1 MAGCADCPLMGPHL
15 AVAFPGGLQDMLPL
29 PTGFPPV
36 LNSPLAWVG
45 TQFSKTSDYSL
56 ILKED
61 DVRELEEAL
70 DGFKELGLDAPHISR
85 HNFRLPTLGPRLLA
99 LGRDVYDGR
108 GFGLVRGLDRSK
120 YLTVDLTMLYLGI
133 QSWVADR
140 QGCQDSKGN
149 VLVHIYADDST
160 KAKATHH
167 RHSTSEIKFH
177 NEEAGDVISWL
188 TRSTAD
194 RGGKCIIASAYTVYN
209 VMAASRPDLVRALAR
224 SDWPFALPQFH
235 CRPVIFYH
243 NERLITNFG
252 RAALMGSESHPRPD
266 GLPGLTRLQM
276 EALDMVEETA
286 KATQLEM
293 ATQPGD
299 IHFINNLAL
308 LHRREAFV
316 DGQSQRR
323 HLVRTILR
331 DDSLG
336 WEIPRPLG
344 QEWYRAFE
352 AEKPRRE
359 WHPDIMPDGFFPL
372 RSYPN

>member
-1 MAGCADCPLMGPHL
+1 MAGCVDCPVMGPHV
-15 AVAFPGGLQDMLPL
+15 AVTFPGGGLQKASSPL
-29 PTGFPPV
+29 PHGFPAV
-36 LNSPLAWVG
+36 LNSPPGVG
-45 TQFSKTSDYSL
+45 G
-56 ILKED
+56 E
-61 DVRELEEAL
+61 ELETAL
-70 DGFKELGLDAPHISR
+70 AGFKELGLDAPHISR
-85 HNFRLPTLGPRLLA
+85 HNFRLPTLGPRLKA
-99 LGRDVYDGR
+99 LGREVYDGR

-120 YLTVDLTMLYLGI
+120 YLTVDLTMLFLGI
-133 QSWVADR
+133 QSYVADR

-160 KAKATHH
+160 QAKATHH
-167 RHSTSEIKFH
+167 RHSTAEIKFH
-177 NEEAGDVISWL
+177 NEEAGDIVGWL

-194 RGGKCIIASAYTVYN
+194 RGGKCIIASTHTVYN

-224 SDWPFALPQFH
+224 SDWPFALPQFQ

-243 NERLITNFG
+243 DGRLITSFG
-252 RAALMGSESHPRPD
+252 RAALQGSASHPRPD
-266 GLPGLTRLQM
+266 RLPGLTRLQI

-331 DDSLG
+331 DESLG
-336 WEIPRPLG
+336 WDIPRDLRR
-344 QEWYRAFE
+344 EWYRAFE

-359 WHPDIMPDGFFPL
+359 WHPDIMPNGFFPL
-372 RSYPN
+372 RSHPN